1 MYGTIVL
8 KLTARSKQPT
18 GMPED
23 PSDNQAGTERPRVA
37 PPVFT
42 PPRLVTPDTVLR
54 PGEAVSPE
62 SDVAHPGAEV
72 RGVLTPKLVTSEPVY
87 DDDDDM
93 DDDAPSVPV
102 QQPGVPAPVQS
113 SSPSAPPSTPTAMP
127 PGSDMPVRA
136 AVATAAPAAN
146 KKQPNYKL
154 VALYAVIIIVAV
166 GVIAFVLTKAR
177 GAQDQVASRFVN
189 YIQHGNVEKAYG
201 LTSSRFKDVTSKD
214 SFEQYAGQESQL
226 LPKTEAKV
234 VDKVSEQAGSTPTTS
249 VALDIK
255 GGDAGSDYHAVIQL
269 VKEDGEW
276 LVYSADIKSGPY
288 SEPLS
293 TSR

>member
-1 MYGTIVL
+1 
-8 KLTARSKQPT
+8 
-18 GMPED
+18 MPED
-23 PSDNQAGTERPRVA
+23 PSDNQAGTERQRVA

-87 DDDDDM
+87 DDDM
-93 DDDAPSVPV
+93 DDDVPSAPAQQPAATVPV
-102 QQPGVPAPVQS
+102 QAPLQS
-113 SSPSAPPSTPTAMP
+113 SAPAMSPDSPPALAPDPAAPAS
-127 PGSDMPVRA
+127 A
-136 AVATAAPAAN
+136 AVAATAALATG

-166 GVIAFVLTKAR
+166 SVIAFVLIKAR
-177 GAQDQVASRFVN
+177 GAQDQVASRFVS

-226 LPKTEAKV
+226 LPKAEAKV

>member
-1 MYGTIVL
+1 
-8 KLTARSKQPT
+8 
-18 GMPED
+18 MPED
-23 PSDNQAGTERPRVA
+23 PSDNQAGAARPRVA

-54 PGEAVSPE
+54 PGEAVSPD
-62 SDVAHPGAEV
+62 SDVAHPGTEV
-72 RGVLTPKLVTSEPVY
+72 RGILTPKMMTSEPVY
-87 DDDDDM
+87 DDEDDL
-93 DDDAPSVPV
+93 DDAGVSSVPTQNGQV
-102 QQPGVPAPVQS
+102 PQQAAQPVSQPGAQADPQS
-113 SSPSAPPSTPTAMP
+113 LPTTGSPSAMP
-127 PGSDMPVRA
+127 PGADAPTVGT
-136 AVATAAPAAN
+136 ATPPA
-146 KKQPNYKL
+146 KQRPNYKL
-154 VALYAVIIIVAV
+154 VALYAAIVIVAV
-166 GVIAFVLTKAR
+166 GVILFVLTKAR
-177 GAQDQVASRFVN
+177 GAQGQVASRFVE
-189 YIQHGNVEKAYG
+189 YIQHGNAEKAYG
-201 LTSSRFKDVTSKD
+201 LTSSRFRDVTSKD

-226 LPKTEAKV
+226 LPKTEARV
-234 VDKVSEQAGSTPTTS
+234 VDTVSEQAGSTPTTS